1 MPNHQALMNEQPL
14 FVLVGCFHLFVS
26 ECAWQLLAT
35 QVVAAKLKIPVS
47 SQRLFFGDT
56 LLQDN
61 DGSGN
66 TKTLS
71 QWGISTGSIVRLD
84 RRVD

>member
-1 MPNHQALMNEQPL
+1 MFFVCARPSPRHSGLTEPLLLCAL
-14 FVLVGCFHLFVS
+14 S
-26 ECAWQLLAT
+26 LLAP

-66 TKTLS
+66 AKDLS